1 MSKKTVAYTEGYK
14 AGTQDKDVSSNP
26 YNEAEQKD
34 AHADWLIGF
43 ADGVS
48 EKDSTS
54 DVYEEDDDNEVY
66 EDEDDDDD
74 DDYE

>member
-26 YNEAEQKD
+26 YNEEEQKD
-34 AHADWLIGF
+34 AHAEWLVGF

-48 EKDSTS
+48 EKD
-54 DVYEEDDDNEVY
+54 VAEEADIEEQGDDFEDEDA
-66 EDEDDDDD
+66 DEDDD
-74 DDYE
+74 YE